1 MASDLKFDVYGV
13 RETLVELRKYER
25 ETYTRITNDL
35 KSSAEPAARAV
46 GSKFPNQP
54 FRTKNNWHTTGG
66 RKGESEMPPY
76 VGSSARKGVK
86 VVVSTR
92 RPRGN
97 NRHGLI
103 RLQQRDAGGAVYESA
118 GSATKAA
125 KGDGAS
131 ASQRFISN
139 LDKQGNTKSKK
150 GQTRSRV
157 MYWATK
163 ESLPLIEKAIQVSIR
178 KIDGEVQK
186 RLNG

>member
-1 MASDLKFDVYGV
+1 MSIKVETYGV
-13 RETLVELRKYER
+13 RETLAELRKYER
-25 ETYTRITNDL
+25 ETFTRISNDL
-35 KSSAEPAARAV
+35 KTSAKPLAMLV

-66 RKGESEMPPY
+66 RRGESEMPPY
-76 VGSSARKGVK
+76 VGSSAKKGVK

-92 RPRGN
+92 KPRGN
-97 NRHGLI
+97 NQHGLI
-103 RLQQRDAGGAVYESA
+103 RLQQKNAGGAVYESA

-125 KGDGAS
+125 KGAGAS

-139 LDKQGNTKSKK
+139 LDKQGNTKSRK
-150 GQTRSRV
+150 GSTRSRV
-157 MYWATK
+157 MYWETK
-163 ESLPLIEKAIQVSIR
+163 KNLPLIEKAVEVSIR